1 MGDGLSQVGSQIKM
15 DRRVKLALVG
25 VGVIGRRHFEVM
37 RALSDRIV
45 VQAVVDP
52 SGPGFA
58 RRAQDVEWFAS
69 LNELLGATNSIDG
82 IVLATPNQFHV
93 AQAMQAVAVGCPV
106 LVEKPVATS
115 VAEARRLVE
124 AAAAAQVAVLVG
136 HHRRYNP
143 VIQKA
148 RALLAAGAVG
158 AVNTVQASCWL
169 SKPDEYFDLDWRRR
183 DGAGPV
189 MVNAIHDLDL
199 LRYLCGEVGAV
210 QAMTSQAQR
219 GFETEDTATALLQF
233 QSGALG
239 TLTVSDRVA
248 APWSWELTAGENP
261 AYAKVAQ
268 SCYLIGGTRAALSL
282 PDLRLWRHEGTSES
296 TGHWMDPITTTAFPC
311 EQADP
316 LVAQMQHFVEVIR
329 GQATPVVSAKEAM
342 ASLAVVEAIKKSA
355 ALGQRVAV

>member
-1 MGDGLSQVGSQIKM
+1 M

-25 VGVIGRRHFEVM
+25 VGLVGRRHFEVM
-37 RALSDRIV
+37 RGLSDQIV

-52 SGPGFA
+52 GGPGFA
-58 RRAQDVEWFAS
+58 RRARDVEWFAS
-69 LNELLGATNSIDG
+69 LEELLADFVPDG
-82 IVLATPNQFHV
+82 LVLATPNQFHV

-124 AAAAAQVAVLVG
+124 AAATAQVAVLVG

-143 VIQKA
+143 LIQKA
-148 RALLAAGAVG
+148 RALLAAEAVG

-169 SKPDEYFDLDWRRR
+169 SKPDDYFAPDWRRR
-183 DGAGPV
+183 EGAGPV

-199 LRYLCGEVGAV
+199 LRFLCGDVVAV
-210 QAMTSQAQR
+210 QAMTSHARR
-219 GFETEDTATALLQF
+219 GFETEDTATALLHF

-239 TLTVSDRVA
+239 TLTVSDSVA

-261 AYAKVAQ
+261 AYAQVAQ
-268 SCYLIGGTRAALSL
+268 SCYLIGGTRASLSL
-282 PDLRLWRHEGTSES
+282 PDLRLWRHEGTSEEK
-296 TGHWMDPITTTAFPC
+296 GHWMDPLTTTAFPC
-311 EQADP
+311 EQSDP

-329 GQATPVVSAKEAM
+329 GQAKPLVSAADGM
-342 ASLAVVEAIKKSA
+342 AALAIVEAIKKSA
-355 ALGQRVAV
+355 ASGQRVAV